1 MATSTIPYVGTHTN
15 GTWSDTDFN
24 NITLAHKQ
32 ELWLINNS
40 SASYSNAP
48 TGFSGRG
55 SIVGVQPVDG
65 VFLIMLYDSA
75 YGKAW
80 LRCKW
85 WTSWDNWA
93 EIT

>member
-1 MATSTIPYVGTHTN
+1 MATSKIPAADIPN
-15 GTWSDTDFN
+15 GVWSDTDFN
-24 NITLAHKQ
+24 NIELSHNM
-32 ELWLINNS
+32 ELWIKNDNT
-40 SASYSNAP
+40 ATYTNAP
-48 TGFSGRG
+48 TGFGGRG
-55 SIVGVQPVDG
+55 VILGFRPING

-85 WTSWDNWA
+85 WTSWNNWV